1 MTKFN
6 FNEALKHSQQ
16 SQNSLQTGFFRIEI
30 TVHGKIKD
38 KKNTE
43 NTSGSP
49 LIGKNSRPL
58 QIES

>member
-16 SQNSLQTGFFRIEI
+16 SQNSIQNGFFWIEI
-30 TVHGKIKD
+30 TVHEKIKE
-38 KKNTE
+38 KKHQKHIRLTF
-43 NTSGSP
+43 
-49 LIGKNSRPL
+49 IGKNSRPL